1 MLSLVGNFLLLIG
14 TIAILSQLLSKNS
27 NTSGVVNSLSQ
38 LLTNSIKAAKA

>member
-1 MLSLVGNFLLLIG
+1 MLALVGNFLLLIG